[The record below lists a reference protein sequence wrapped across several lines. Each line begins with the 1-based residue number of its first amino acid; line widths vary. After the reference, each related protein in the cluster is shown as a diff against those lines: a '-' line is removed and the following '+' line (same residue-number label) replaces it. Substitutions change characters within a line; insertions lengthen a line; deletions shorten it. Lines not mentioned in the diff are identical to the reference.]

1 MLLPERTSRPDVAN
15 IGAASDRV
23 GNLKSGSTL
32 TPATDLLA
40 DLDALAESLRA
51 RFAVQ
56 VTINDAGNRRTFLY
70 RSSAAAER
78 CVERARGRGRSAHV
92 TLVQFMPVGVVSGLV
107 AR

>member
-1 MLLPERTSRPDVAN
+1 MLLSERQGPLAANQGASSVVAGDSQSVPRP
-15 IGAASDRV
+15 
-23 GNLKSGSTL
+23 
-32 TPATDLLA
+32 TDLLA

-78 CVERARGRGRSAHV
+78 CVERARGRGRTAHV
-92 TLVQFMPVGVVSGLV
+92 TLVQFLPVGVVSGLV